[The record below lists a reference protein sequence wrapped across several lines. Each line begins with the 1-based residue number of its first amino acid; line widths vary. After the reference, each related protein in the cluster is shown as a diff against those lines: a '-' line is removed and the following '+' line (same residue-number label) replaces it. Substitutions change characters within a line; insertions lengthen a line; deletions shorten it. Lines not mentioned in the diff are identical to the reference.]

1 MRAHPISGRGASTI
15 AIVVAAGLA
24 SPAMA
29 QTANAPADAAMQAE
43 LRAMRSQMQAMA
55 ARIDSLESQLVA
67 AKAQADS
74 AAQTATQAS
83 TAALA
88 AAEAAKGNVSTSW
101 KGAPQFA
108 TKDGWAFKPRGR
120 IQYDVGYLG
129 APDGVV
135 NDGTGFGSELRR
147 AYLGF
152 EGTMPGGFG
161 YRAEINV
168 ANDPIEI
175 TDLYLTYDASKSAK
189 LTLGH
194 QKPFWGLEELTSDL
208 FPSFTERAA
217 INTAFGYERKV
228 GLSGAVASGDLI
240 AQAGVYTDNIQDL
253 DSDGNHELHYS
264 GRLVFAPKLGENQL
278 HLGANVNY
286 RDVND
291 ARFVNY
297 RVRPFIHTPDV
308 RFIATGNML
317 ADAELGYGLEAGY
330 IAGPFHF
337 AGETHWHKAMR
348 PGLANPTFFGG
359 YAEAGLFITKGD
371 TRGYKGGVFDRIKPA
386 NGLDKGGIGAIQL
399 NVRYD
404 YLDLSDAD
412 IRGGK
417 QAGYEAS
424 LLWTPTDYTRFIVN
438 YGRMEYED
446 AAISAAGD
454 RTYGVDTIGARAQI
468 DF

>member
-1 MRAHPISGRGASTI
+1 MRVHSFCARGASAI
-15 AIVVAAGLA
+15 AIIAAAGLTT
-24 SPAMA
+24 PAMA
-29 QTANAPADAAMQAE
+29 QSDDAAMQAE
-43 LRAMRSQMQAMA
+43 LREMRRQMQAMA
-55 ARIDSLESQLVA
+55 ARIDSLEGQLVA

-83 TAALA
+83 TTALA
-88 AAEAAKGNVSTSW
+88 AAEAAKGNVTTIW

-108 TKDGWAFKPRGR
+108 TKDGWSFKPRGR
-120 IQYDVGYLG
+120 MQLDAGYLG

-168 ANDPIEI
+168 ANDPVEI
-175 TDLYLTYDASKSAK
+175 TDLYLTYNAGRSAII
-189 LTLGH
+189 TLGH
-194 QKPFWGLEELTSDL
+194 QKPFFGLEELTSDL

-217 INTAFGYERKV
+217 INTAFGYERKL
-228 GLSGAVASGDLI
+228 GLSGAVTSGNLI

-253 DSDGNHELHYS
+253 DNDGNHELHYS
-264 GRLVFAPKLGENQL
+264 GRLVFAPKLGDNQL

-286 RDVND
+286 RDANE
-291 ARFVNY
+291 AKFVNY
-297 RVRPFIHTPDV
+297 RVRPFIHTPDM
-308 RFIATGNML
+308 RFVATGNMS

-337 AGETHWHKAMR
+337 AGETHWQKAMR
-348 PGLANPTFFGG
+348 PGLPNPTFFGG
-359 YAEAGLFITKGD
+359 YAEAGLFLTKGD
-371 TRGYKGGVFDRIKPA
+371 TRGYKGGTFDRIKPA
-386 NGLDKGGIGAIQL
+386 KGVDKGGIGAIQL
-399 NVRYD
+399 NLRYD
-404 YLDLSDAD
+404 YLDLNEAD

-417 QAGYEAS
+417 QNGYEAS
-424 LLWTPTDYTRFIVN
+424 LLWTPTDYTRFIIN
-438 YGRMEYED
+438 YGRMEYD
-446 AAISAAGD
+446 DSAIAAAGGD
-454 RTYGVDTIGARAQI
+454 RSYGADTIGARAQI